1 MKLNKWYNFLLT
13 LLFWVFTWETYS
25 ALVEKYK
32 LSVNQKILFIW
43 PNAIYVSINMTPFP
57 VQKMGKSSGPGQFP
71 AEWDLMS

>member
-32 LSVNQKILFIW
+32 FL
-43 PNAIYVSINMTPFP
+43 
-57 VQKMGKSSGPGQFP
+57 
-71 AEWDLMS
+71 